1 MKQRHTKASYCVT
14 IHTDHTYVSWKSRRT
29 YSYLCGPFK
38 EKEGKCKVTVRKNN
52 SRISVRIMYGIR

>member
-1 MKQRHTKASYCVT
+1 MRNHTKASYSVT

-38 EKEGKCKVTVRKNN
+38 EKEGKCKVAIRKIN
-52 SRISVRIMYGIR
+52 SRISVRIVYGIR